1 MAAND
6 EAYLTLRLSDDG
18 GTQTEFSRIS
28 WFATDVADTSEDG
41 RLDFSVMTAGSLAK
55 ELRLDGTSLAPSTSD
70 GNALGTLA
78 LMWSDLFLAS
88 GGVMNWDNGGVTIT
102 ENLDTLQF
110 AGAMGYTF
118 SAALR
123 PASGDGAALGGL
135 GSEWS
140 DLYLASGAVVDFGTA
155 DVLMTH
161 SSNLLAF
168 TGATSGYTFDVP
180 IGIASGGTNSN
191 ASLNNQRVMTSVGGA
206 IVESGAITDGEGI
219 QRNNTTFI
227 SAPLPLS
234 TAEGRLTLTSTVPVT
249 TADVTGASTIYFT
262 PYHGDRIS
270 VYDGTRWKAYK
281 FTELSLALG
290 TLINAQNYDVFI
302 YDNSGTLTLE
312 ATEWASATV
321 TMTIAAP
328 GVVTWTGHGMSSGNS
343 ITFTTTGALPT
354 GVTAD
359 TQYWITVVDANT
371 FRLSTSL
378 INQGAGTLIT
388 TSGSQSGTH
397 TGHQPQARQTAL
409 TTQNGVQVKSGATT
423 RRYLGTF
430 MTTST
435 TTTEDSVAK
444 RFVWNNHNRIERVMS
459 AVDTTNTWTYST
471 AAYRQSNNSSANQ
484 VAFILGLSENAV
496 NASVSSAAASSTST
510 YRVVRTGVGLDST
523 ITNSATTYDIAYGNN
538 VQVMAL
544 KADYRG
550 YPSLG
555 YHALV
560 WIEYGNGTDTQT
572 WYGDGTSTT
581 QQGILG
587 NIRN

>member
-1 MAAND
+1 
-6 EAYLTLRLSDDG
+6 
-18 GTQTEFSRIS
+18 
-28 WFATDVADTSEDG
+28 
-41 RLDFSVMTAGSLAK
+41 
-55 ELRLDGTSLAPSTSD
+55 
-70 GNALGTLA
+70 
-78 LMWSDLFLAS
+78 
-88 GGVMNWDNGGVTIT
+88 
-102 ENLDTLQF
+102 
-110 AGAMGYTF
+110 
-118 SAALR
+118 
-123 PASGDGAALGGL
+123 L

-354 GVTAD
+354 GVTTD

-523 ITNSATTYDIAYGNN
+523 IANSATTYDIAYGNN